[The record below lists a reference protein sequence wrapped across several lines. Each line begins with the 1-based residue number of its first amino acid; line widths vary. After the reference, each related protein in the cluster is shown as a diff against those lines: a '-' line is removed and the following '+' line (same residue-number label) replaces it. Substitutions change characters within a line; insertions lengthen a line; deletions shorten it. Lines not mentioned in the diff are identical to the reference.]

1 MTHPPDDHQLSY
13 GRYLREC
20 RLQRGL
26 RIEDLSRE
34 LKITPEMLTAIENE
48 AYARFPDAVFTRG
61 FVQAFAKSVGADID
75 RVMRSYAHEMRLFRH
90 SVAAEA
96 TIETENRMFWRKLMF
111 SFGALVL
118 LIGLTLFLMPAN
130 GGKTPARQPLPLEK
144 DSRGQVQT
152 QSESRDRTGV
162 QPDTTVAPVGA
173 PVPGKQLLEMAA
185 VEETWVKIII
195 DNQKP
200 KEYSLQPGDRLALEA
215 ADRFNILIGNA
226 TGIALF
232 FNRQPV
238 AVNGGKGQVV
248 AVELP

>member
-1 MTHPPDDHQLSY
+1 VTLYSDDHQLSY
-13 GRYLREC
+13 GRYLRQRRIE
-20 RLQRGL
+20 RGL

-34 LKITPEMLTAIENE
+34 LKITPEMLTAIEDE
-48 AYARFPDAVFTRG
+48 TYARFPDEVFTRG
-61 FVQAFAKSVGADID
+61 FLQAFAKSVGADVD
-75 RVMRSYAHEMRLFRH
+75 RVMQSYTHEMRLFQH
-90 SVAAEA
+90 SAAAEA
-96 TIETENRMFWRKLMF
+96 TIQTENRMFWRKLML

-118 LIGLTLFLMPAN
+118 LMGLTLFLMPVN
-130 GGKTPARQPLPLEK
+130 GEKTPVRQPLPLEK
-144 DSRGQVQT
+144 DGRGQVQT
-152 QSESRDRTGV
+152 QNESRDRTEI

-173 PVPGKQLLEMAA
+173 PVTGKQLLEMAA

-200 KEYSLQPGDRLALEA
+200 KEYSLQPGDRLTLEA

-226 TGIALF
+226 TGLSLF

-238 AVNGGKGQVV
+238 TVSGEKGQVV

>member
-1 MTHPPDDHQLSY
+1 VTLSPDEHQLSY
-13 GRYLREC
+13 GRYLRQC
-20 RLQRGL
+20 RLQREL

-34 LKITPEMLTAIENE
+34 LKITPEMLTAIEEE

-61 FVQAFAKSVGADID
+61 FLQAFAKSVGADID
-75 RVMRSYAHEMRLFRH
+75 RVMRSYTHEMRLFHH
-90 SVAAEA
+90 SVTAEA
-96 TIETENRMFWRKLMF
+96 TIQTENRMFWRKLMF

-118 LIGLTLFLMPAN
+118 LMGLTLFLMSVN
-130 GGKTPARQPLPLEK
+130 GERTTAGQPLPMGKEN
-144 DSRGQVQT
+144 RGQVQT
-152 QSESRDRTGV
+152 QSQSGDRAGT
-162 QPDTTVAPVGA
+162 QQDKTVVPVDA

-200 KEYSLQPGDRLALEA
+200 KEYSLKPGDRLALEA

-226 TGIALF
+226 TGVSLF

-238 AVNGGKGQVV
+238 TVNGEKGQVA

>member
-1 MTHPPDDHQLSY
+1 MTPSPDHHTLSY
-13 GRYLREC
+13 GRYLRQC

-34 LKITPEMLTAIENE
+34 LKITKETLTAIEDE
-48 AYARFPDAVFTRG
+48 AYARFPDTVFIKG
-61 FVQAFAKSVGADID
+61 FLKAFAKSVGADID
-75 RVMRSYAHEMRLFRH
+75 QVMQSYTHEMRLFRH
-90 SVAAEA
+90 SAAAEA
-96 TIETENRMFWRKLMF
+96 TIETENRMFWRKLML
-111 SFGALVL
+111 SFGALIL
-118 LIGLTLFLMPAN
+118 LIGLTLFLIPAN
-130 GGKTPARQPLPLEK
+130 EGETPGRQPLPMKKEN
-144 DSRGQVQT
+144 RGQVQA
-152 QSESRDRTGV
+152 QSEGSDRTGA

-173 PVPGKQLLEMAA
+173 PVSGKQLLEMAA

-226 TGIALF
+226 TGLSLF

-238 AVNGGKGQVV
+238 AVNGEKGQVV